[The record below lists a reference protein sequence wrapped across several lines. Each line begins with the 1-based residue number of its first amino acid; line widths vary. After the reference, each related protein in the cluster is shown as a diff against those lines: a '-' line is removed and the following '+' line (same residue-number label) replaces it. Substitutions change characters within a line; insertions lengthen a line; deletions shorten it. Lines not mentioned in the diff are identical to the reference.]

1 MRVAIVSPAGAR
13 RGSLYGDR
21 RRLSLACRAAERTA
35 EPPRSRIMKP
45 PYIDPARART
55 RKLSALNRSVS
66 KADFAAPLKAGASM
80 RDFFASLPG
89 MLAARDLLVL
99 ARAIAR
105 ARRARRP
112 FLLMM
117 GAHPL
122 KVGLA
127 PLIVAMMRAGTIT
140 AIAANGAAAIHDFEL
155 AFAGRTSEDVAAEL
169 VRGQFGMVEETGAFV
184 NDAAR
189 IAARDGIGFGL
200 ALGREINRARLKYR
214 AGSIFA
220 TAAAMELPATLHV
233 TLGADIVHM
242 HPRADGAAIGA
253 ATMADFHRLTG
264 VVAGLSRGVVLNL
277 GSAVVMPEVF
287 LKALNL
293 ARNLGH
299 DARNFTAADMD
310 FIRQYRPRMNVVERP
325 TQGGGR
331 GIVLTGHHELMLPL
345 LAAAVNEELARGTRR
360 R

>member
-1 MRVAIVSPAGAR
+1 MAPFASLTRGA
-13 RGSLYGDR
+13 SATVPTDDR
-21 RRLSLACRAAERTA
+21 R
-35 EPPRSRIMKP
+35 PRMLKP
-45 PYIDPARART
+45 PKIDPSRART
-55 RKLSALNRSVS
+55 RKLGALKRTVRKSQ
-66 KADFAAPLKAGASM
+66 FATPLKAGATM
-80 RDFFASLPG
+80 RDFFAALPG
-89 MLAARDLLVL
+89 MLAARELLDL

-105 ARRARRP
+105 ARRAERP

-140 AIAANGAAAIHDFEL
+140 AVAANGAAAIHDFEL

-169 VRGQFGMVEETGAFV
+169 VHGRFGMVEETGAFV
-184 NDAAR
+184 NEAAR
-189 IAARDGIGFGL
+189 IAARDGLGFGA
-200 ALGREINRARLKYR
+200 ALGREMNRARLRYR
-214 AGSIFA
+214 SGSVFA
-220 TAAAMELPATLHV
+220 TAAAMALPATLHV
-233 TLGADIVHM
+233 TIGADIVHM

-253 ATMADFHRLTG
+253 ATMADFHRLTA
-264 VVAGLSRGVVLNL
+264 VVAGLARGVVLNL

-299 DARNFTAADMD
+299 GARNFTAADMD

-325 TQGGGR
+325 TRGGGR
-331 GIVLTGHHELMLPL
+331 GIALTGHHELMLPL
-345 LAAAVNEELARGTRR
+345 LAAAVNEELARMGPHGPARG
-360 R
+360 

>member
-1 MRVAIVSPAGAR
+1 
-13 RGSLYGDR
+13 
-21 RRLSLACRAAERTA
+21 
-35 EPPRSRIMKP
+35 MKP

-220 TAAAMELPATLHV
+220 TASAMELPATLHV